1 MRVEPLEVPPHFV
14 KAGMQR
20 LQGVYSKLQVWKL
33 FDDERNPHWKSK
45 RVCMLDCDMMIRQHA
60 DQIWSFKTPAAVM
73 RGNTDTAVH
82 VPRPVWTYY
91 LSGDPSRYERGLEN
105 EGRNQWRAGVFRAFR
120 P

>member
-1 MRVEPLEVPPHFV
+1 ME
-14 KAGMQR
+14 R
-20 LQGVYSKLQVWKL
+20 LQGVYNKLQVWKL

-45 RVCMLDCDMMIRQHA
+45 RVCMLDCDMMFRAHG
-60 DQIWSFKTPAAVM
+60 DQIWSFPTPAAVM

-91 LSGDPSRYERGLEN
+91 FSGNSSRYERRLEKMMGGIN
-105 EGRNQWRAGVFRAFR
+105 GAGVFRAFR